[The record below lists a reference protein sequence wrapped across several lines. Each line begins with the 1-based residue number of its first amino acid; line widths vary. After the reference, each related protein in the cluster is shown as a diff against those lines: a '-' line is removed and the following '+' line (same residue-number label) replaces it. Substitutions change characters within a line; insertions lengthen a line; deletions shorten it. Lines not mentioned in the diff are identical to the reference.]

1 MHVVVGT
8 GERMTKK
15 TLVRKDAKR
24 FRMQLDMTLP
34 AKREAVDP
42 AVQQI
47 MAEVRKTNRVTGKED
62 DIELAL
68 SEALANAVVHGCQ
81 SDPTKTVECCVV
93 CDAKR
98 GLLIVVRDP
107 GTGFDPASVPVPTAA
122 ENLYSDHGRGVYLMN
137 QLMDEVQYHKNG
149 TEIHMVKR

>member
-1 MHVVVGT
+1 MVGT

-15 TLVRKDAKR
+15 VLARKSSKR
-24 FRMQLDMTLP
+24 FRMQLDLTLP
-34 AKREAVDP
+34 AQREAVDP

-47 MAEVRKTNRVTGKED
+47 MAEVRKTNHVTGKED

-81 SDPTKTVECCVV
+81 CDPTKTVECCVV
-93 CDAKR
+93 CDEKR
-98 GLLIVVRDP
+98 GVMIVVRDP
-107 GTGFDPASVPVPTAA
+107 GTGFDPASVPPPTAA

-137 QLMDEVQYHKNG
+137 QLMDEVRYHKNG

>member
-1 MHVVVGT
+1 
-8 GERMTKK
+8 MTKK
-15 TLVRKDAKR
+15 TWARKDSKW

-47 MAEVRKTNRVTGKED
+47 MAEVRKTNRVAGKED

-81 SDPTKTVECCVV
+81 CDPSKNVECCVV
-93 CDAKR
+93 CDDKR
-98 GLLIVVRDP
+98 GLVIVVRDP
-107 GTGFDPASVPVPTAA
+107 GTGFDPSTLPVPTAA
-122 ENLYSDHGRGVYLMN
+122 ENIYSDHGRGVYLMN
-137 QLMDEVQYHKNG
+137 QLMDEVQFHKNG
-149 TEIHMVKR
+149 TEIHMTKR

>member
-1 MHVVVGT
+1 MSRRT
-8 GERMTKK
+8 S
-15 TLVRKDAKR
+15 VRKSTKR
-24 FRMQLDMTLP
+24 FHMQLDMTLP

-42 AVQQI
+42 AVQKI
-47 MAEVRKTNRVTGKED
+47 MAEVRKTNRVAGKED
-62 DIELAL
+62 DVELAL

-81 SDPTKTVECCVV
+81 CDPTKTVECCVI
-93 CDAKR
+93 CDDAR
-98 GLLIVVRDP
+98 GLVIVVRDP
-107 GTGFDPASVPVPTAA
+107 GTGFDPALLPVPTAA

>member
-1 MHVVVGT
+1 
-8 GERMTKK
+8 MTKK
-15 TLVRKDAKR
+15 MLVRKGSSR

-81 SDPTKTVECCVV
+81 CDPDKSVECCVV
-93 CDAKR
+93 CDDQR

-107 GTGFDPASVPVPTAA
+107 GTGFDPALLPVPTAG

-137 QLMDEVQYHKNG
+137 QLMDEVQFHKNG

>member
-1 MHVVVGT
+1 MSRRT
-8 GERMTKK
+8 M
-15 TLVRKDAKR
+15 VRKSTSR
-24 FRMQLDMTLP
+24 FHLQLDMTLP

-42 AVQQI
+42 AVQKI
-47 MAEVRKTNRVTGKED
+47 MAEVRKTNRLAGKED
-62 DIELAL
+62 DVELAL

-81 SDPTKTVECCVV
+81 CDPDKTVECCVV
-93 CDAKR
+93 CDDKR
-98 GLLIVVRDP
+98 GLVIVVRDP
-107 GTGFDPASVPVPTAA
+107 GTGFDPSTLPAPTAA